1 MRPEGTEALAEDELA
16 GLVGRDSMIG
26 TGLPQTPA
34 AR

>member
-16 GLVGRDSMIG
+16 ELVSRDSMIG
-26 TGLPQTPA
+26 TGLPQAPA